1 MELISRKFV
10 NNLINDQFGI
20 NKELNKDNIEKMYGL
35 KPYKKE
41 GRTILYSVKDVNSA
55 GIIYERKLIGFYPIP
70 SFEDKFWI
78 NKEGKIINVYDEKI
92 VNSYIGTDLYEHIIL
107 VYYGKKYRK
116 RVHSLMGV
124 VFLGNPQVVNH
135 KDGNKSKNKLYN
147 LEKSTHSKNIKHAYD
162 NNYYT
167 TRGGT
172 GTAVVVKSKETG
184 EEVEFPS
191 LRQAENHTGVDRHRI
206 KRIIEGKNINKTNWE
221 FKFK

>member
-1 MELISRKFV
+1 MTLTETRFPGYYIDKNTYNVYSNKT
-10 NNLINDQFGI
+10 GI
-20 NKELNKDNIEKMYGL
+20 MKPL
-35 KPYKKE
+35 KQS
-41 GRTILYSVKDVNSA
+41 IVKDT
-55 GIIYERKLIGFYPIP
+55 RKSNPKSYLQVGVKGCTLLHRLIADTFI
-70 SFEDKFWI
+70 S
-78 NKEGKIINVYDEKI
+78 NVD
-92 VNSYIGTDLYEHIIL
+92 GLT
-107 VYYGKKYRK
+107 
-116 RVHSLMGV
+116 
-124 VFLGNPQVVNH
+124 VNH